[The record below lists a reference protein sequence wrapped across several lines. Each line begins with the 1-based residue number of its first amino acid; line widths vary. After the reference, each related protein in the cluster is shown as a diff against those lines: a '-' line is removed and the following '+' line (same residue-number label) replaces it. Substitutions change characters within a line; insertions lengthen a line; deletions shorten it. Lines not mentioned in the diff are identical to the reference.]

1 MSQRLVV
8 IGGVAAGLSA
18 ASSAKRLRP
27 NLEVIVLERSR
38 HISYGACRIPY
49 YISDLIKD
57 AESLIVIP
65 LERFENER
73 DIRIRLFHEATQVD
87 SNKRI
92 LAGVNREKELPFELP
107 YDYLVIATGAA
118 PVIPPIP
125 GADLKGVFTLRTLED
140 GIAIKRAVS
149 DGSSKAV
156 IVGAGYIGL
165 ELAESFRT
173 WDMEVTVVEKLDHI
187 LGTMDDE
194 INAVVEQELAEQGV
208 RLYKDTTVE
217 AFRGE
222 NGRVREV
229 ITESGCLEADLV
241 LLSVGIRPENELGQQ
256 AGLEIGPAGAI
267 SVDASMRTSRECIFA
282 AGDCAD
288 VHHRVTGR
296 KAYIPLGTTANKQ
309 GRVAGEVIGGKNST
323 FGGVVGTAV
332 SKIFR
337 LGVARTGLTEREA
350 NQIGADFYCTI
361 IQSNSR
367 SHNYPGGKQIT
378 VKITVEKGSGRLLGA
393 QMVGAEGVAKR
404 IDVMAA
410 ALYAGMTINEVADLD
425 LSYAPPYAPVWDPIL
440 IAANVAKKRAN
451 IERI

>member
-27 NLEVIVLERSR
+27 DLEVIVLERGR

-49 YISDLIKD
+49 YISDLIKE

-65 LERFENER
+65 PERFENER
-73 DIRIRLFHEATQVD
+73 NIRICLFNEATKVD
-87 SNKRI
+87 PNKRI
-92 LAGVNREKELPFELP
+92 VAGINREKEIPFELP

-118 PVIPPIP
+118 PVIPHIP
-125 GADLKGVFTLRTLED
+125 SADLKGIFTLRTLED

-149 DGSSKAV
+149 DGSSSKAV
-156 IVGAGYIGL
+156 IIGAGYIGL

-208 RLYKDTTVE
+208 SLYKETTVE

-229 ITESGCLEADLV
+229 VTDRGSLEADLV
-241 LLSVGIRPENELGQQ
+241 LISVGIYPENELAQQ
-256 AGLEIGPAGAI
+256 AGLELGPAGAI
-267 SVDASMRTSRECIFA
+267 SVDASMRTSRESIFA

-288 VHHRVTGR
+288 VHHRVTGC

-309 GRVAGEVIGGKNST
+309 GRVAGEVIGGKSST
-323 FGGVVGTAV
+323 FRGVVGTAV

-337 LGVARTGLTEREA
+337 LGVARTGLTERDA
-350 NQIGADFYCTI
+350 KQMNADFYCTI
-361 IQSNSR
+361 IQSTSR

-378 VKITVEKGSGRLLGA
+378 VKTTVERGSGQLLGA

-410 ALYAGMTINEVADLD
+410 ALHAGMTINEVAELD

-440 IAANVAKKRAN
+440 VAANVAKKQAK
-451 IERI
+451 